1 MTVNTCSEEDEPFE
15 FLPPELE
22 PKIAPALKEKAEN
35 AIKVVAKLSFAQNL
49 QAPPPAQLSN
59 KGEDKKERRQ
69 SRKLSCFPSSD
80 TKGKRKKKKRPATK
94 LSVRL
99 KQAGSQGFQIMKGV
113 LFPSIPAVLQD
124 LWVYMELAITVTAFV
139 FGALDTFSQSS
150 NLSIYTYVYFI
161 LAVVSF
167 TLVLTDGYLYF
178 IELGS
183 CARGYRLI
191 RSKLKERSGL
201 QKDTDMVEVDEGGE
215 ERSRKWYQLSPKWR
229 QYFNTWFE
237 VIRNTLTEL
246 LLYPLLIF
254 DLLSFITERG
264 YQPSD
269 SMQRADFGLFLM
281 ESFYLV
287 LSVYIMRIV
296 LVTTSMISLIRLP
309 TDKNDDSTKPIL
321 IRFSVHMI
329 GQIIVHIMIVLVV
342 AAKINNENPAL
353 ISMMTN
359 STLNNGTSGMV
370 GSGDDGDSD
379 VNASY
384 FLIVAMVTGGIVP
397 LAGSAMF
404 FLANYYWMRQF
415 SISFWVNMI
424 SLLQGESFAE
434 AVFGGEGVSSK
445 EKAREFVQQ
454 SQFSKVKKELKKF
467 KSPTLFTKL
476 RFPAQIPGL
485 VALSVLYNVLFLT
498 FVGSLMLTQDQL
510 DGSIQL
516 AVFGEDDGLTSM
528 FVISTLTLIIAN
540 IHVLVLINTLL
551 LACAVILVLFIGLLA
566 LSILLSVAI
575 VFPMLGAIGFSLLLN
590 DICNCLFVRKS
601 PCGQSTEYPSST
613 DSRSGST
620 HGVRNGSFDSTKSLV
635 IAFEDH
641 NYQQYRDKETKL

>member
-1 MTVNTCSEEDEPFE
+1 MEPYSEEEEPFE

-49 QAPPPAQLSN
+49 VAPPELS
-59 KGEDKKERRQ
+59 KKEEEKKKARK

-80 TKGKRKKKKRPATK
+80 KKGKKKKKKRPATK
-94 LSVRL
+94 LSARL
-99 KQAGSQGFQIMKGV
+99 KQAGSQGFQIMKGI
-113 LFPSIPAVLQD
+113 LFPSIPAVFQD
-124 LWVYMELAITVTAFV
+124 LWVYVELAITITAFV
-139 FGALDTFSQSS
+139 FGALDTFQSS
-150 NLSIYTYVYFI
+150 DLSIYTYVYFI
-161 LAVVSF
+161 LAVISF

-183 CARGYRLI
+183 CARGYKFI
-191 RSKLKERSGL
+191 RSKLKERKG
-201 QKDTDMVEVDEGGE
+201 QMDTDLIAEDNDGEGE
-215 ERSRKWYQLSPKWR
+215 LERRRKWYQLSPKWK

-287 LSVYIMRIV
+287 LSVYIMRVV

-309 TDKNDDSTKPIL
+309 TDKNDDSTRPIL

-329 GQIIVHIMIVLVV
+329 GQIIVHIMIVVV
-342 AAKINNENPAL
+342 IAAKINSENPAL
-353 ISMMTN
+353 ISTMMTTTN
-359 STLNNGTSGMV
+359 STLGNGTASGIMM

-379 VNASY
+379 INASY
-384 FLIVAMVTGGIVP
+384 FLIAAMVLGGIVP
-397 LAGSAMF
+397 LAGSATF

-445 EKAREFVQQ
+445 DKAREFVQQ
-454 SQFSKVKKELKKF
+454 SQLSKVKKELKKF
-467 KSPTLFTKL
+467 KSPTIFTKL
-476 RFPAQIPGL
+476 RFPMQIPSL
-485 VALSVLYNVLFLT
+485 VALGLLYNVLFFT
-498 FVGSLMLTQDQL
+498 FIGSLMLTQDPV

-516 AVFGEDDGLTSM
+516 AIFGEDPGLTSM
-528 FVISTLTLIIAN
+528 FVVSTLTLVVAN
-540 IHVLVLINTLL
+540 IHILLLINTLIL
-551 LACAVILVLFIGLLA
+551 VCAIILVLFIVVLV
-566 LSILLSVAI
+566 LSIILSVTV
-575 VFPMLGAIGFSLLLN
+575 VFLMLGAIGFSLLLN
-590 DICNCLFVRKS
+590 DACNCLFVRNS
-601 PCGQSTEYPSST
+601 QRGESTEYPSSNGE
-613 DSRSGST
+613 SRSGSI
-620 HGVRNGSFDSTKSLV
+620 HSLRNGSFDSTKS
-635 IAFEDH
+635 AFEDH
-641 NYQQYRDKETKL
+641 NYQQYRDSETKL

>member
-1 MTVNTCSEEDEPFE
+1 MDVNTYSEDDEPFE

-35 AIKVVAKLSFAQNL
+35 AVKAVAKLSFTQNL
-49 QAPPPAQLSN
+49 AAPAQLSN
-59 KGEDKKERRQ
+59 KGEDKKVRQ
-69 SRKLSCFPSSD
+69 SRKLSCFPSSE
-80 TKGKRKKKKRPATK
+80 TKGKKKKRKRPATK
-94 LSVRL
+94 LSARL
-99 KQAGSQGFQIMKGV
+99 KQAGSQGFQIMKGI
-113 LFPSIPAVLQD
+113 LFPSIPAVFQD
-124 LWVYMELAITVTAFV
+124 LWVYMELGITITAFV
-139 FGALDTFSQSS
+139 FGALDTFQSS
-150 NLSIYTYVYFI
+150 DLSIYTYVYFI
-161 LAVVSF
+161 LAVISF
-167 TLVLTDGYLYF
+167 TLVLTDAYLYF

-183 CARGYRLI
+183 CARGYKFI
-191 RSKLKERSGL
+191 RSKLKESNG
-201 QKDTDMVEVDEGGE
+201 QKDGEIIEDNEGE
-215 ERSRKWYQLSPKWR
+215 EGTRKWYQLSPKWK

-269 SMQRADFGLFLM
+269 SLQRADFGLFLM

-321 IRFSVHMI
+321 VRFSVHMI

-342 AAKINNENPAL
+342 AAKINNENPVL
-353 ISMMTN
+353 VSMMTN
-359 STLNNGTSGMV
+359 STLNNETNM
-370 GSGDDGDSD
+370 GDDDSD
-379 VNASY
+379 INASY
-384 FLIVAMVTGGIVP
+384 FLIVAMVSGGIVP
-397 LAGSAMF
+397 LVGSAMF

-454 SQFSKVKKELKKF
+454 SQLGKVKKELKKF
-467 KSPTLFTKL
+467 KSPTIFTKL
-476 RFPAQIPGL
+476 RFPTQIPGL
-485 VALSVLYNVLFLT
+485 VVLGILYNALFLT
-498 FVGSLMLTQDQL
+498 FIGSLALTQDQA

-516 AVFGEDDGLTSM
+516 AIFDEDPGLTSM
-528 FVISTLTLIIAN
+528 FVVSTVTLIIAN
-540 IHVLVLINTLL
+540 IHILLLINTLI
-551 LACAVILVLFIGLLA
+551 LASAVILVLFIVLLV
-566 LSILLSVAI
+566 LSILLSVTI

-590 DICNCLFVRKS
+590 DVCNCLFVRKS
-601 PCGQSTEYPSST
+601 PCGPSTEYSSSIE
-613 DSRSGST
+613 SRPGST
-620 HGVRNGSFDSTKSLV
+620 RGLRNGSLDSTKSSV

-641 NYQQYRDKETKL
+641 NYQQYRDSETKV

>member
-1 MTVNTCSEEDEPFE
+1 M
-15 FLPPELE
+15 
-22 PKIAPALKEKAEN
+22 
-35 AIKVVAKLSFAQNL
+35 
-49 QAPPPAQLSN
+49 
-59 KGEDKKERRQ
+59 
-69 SRKLSCFPSSD
+69 LSCFPSSE
-80 TKGKRKKKKRPATK
+80 TKDKKKKKKRPATK
-94 LSVRL
+94 LSARL

-124 LWVYMELAITVTAFV
+124 LWVYVELGITITAFI
-139 FGALDTFSQSS
+139 FGALDTFQSS
-150 NLSIYTYVYFI
+150 NLSVYTYVYFI
-161 LAVVSF
+161 LAVISF

-183 CARGYRLI
+183 CARGYKLI
-191 RSKLKERSGL
+191 RRKLKERNG
-201 QKDTDMVEVDEGGE
+201 QQDMDIVEDHDGE
-215 ERSRKWYQLSPKWR
+215 ESSRKWYQLSPKWK

-254 DLLSFITERG
+254 DLLSFIVERG

-269 SMQRADFGLFLM
+269 AMQRADFGLFLM

-287 LSVYIMRIV
+287 LSVYIMRII

-329 GQIIVHIMIVLVV
+329 GQIIVHVMIVLVV

-353 ISMMTN
+353 VSMMTN
-359 STLNNGTSGMV
+359 GTLNNGTSVSME
-370 GSGDDGDSD
+370 DDDSD
-379 VNASY
+379 INASV

-397 LAGSAMF
+397 LVGSVMF
-404 FLANYYWMRQF
+404 FLTNYYWMRQF

-467 KSPTLFTKL
+467 KSPTIFTKL
-476 RFPAQIPGL
+476 RFPTQIPGL
-485 VALSVLYNVLFLT
+485 VFIGILYNALFLT
-498 FVGSLMLTQDQL
+498 FIGSLMLTQDQV

-516 AVFGEDDGLTSM
+516 AIFDDGDPGLTSM
-528 FVISTLTLIIAN
+528 FIISTLTLIIAN
-540 IHVLVLINTLL
+540 IHILLLINVL
-551 LACAVILVLFIGLLA
+551 ILVLAVLFVLFIALLV
-566 LSILLSVAI
+566 LSVFLSVTI
-575 VFPMLGAIGFSLLLN
+575 VLPLLGAIGFSLLLN

-601 PCGQSTEYPSST
+601 PCGQSTEYSSSN
-613 DSRSGST
+613 DSRSGSIHV
-620 HGVRNGSFDSTKSLV
+620 HGQRNGSLDSTKSFAIV
-635 IAFEDH
+635 FEDH
-641 NYQQYRDKETKL
+641 NYQQYRNNETKL